1 MFERKNPQN
10 NPHRTNKLIQLVRT
24 YTCKKHIKMK
34 PIMNSILDRLMKDQP
49 ISKRQL
55 EVIVPYLQNDLKNHT
70 VEQIYDW
77 FSVCIY
83 NYPTVSDDE
92 YLQKYYPHI
101 IEDQIRLK
109 TPNTLEPFLQY

>member
-10 NPHRTNKLIQLVRT
+10 HPHRTNKLIDLVRT
-24 YTCKKHIKMK
+24 YSYKKHIKMK
-34 PIMNSILDRLMKDQP
+34 PIMNSILDRLKKNQP

-70 VEQIYDW
+70 VEQIYDE

-83 NYPTVSDDE
+83 NHPTVSDYE
-92 YLQKYYPHI
+92 YLEKYYPHI
-101 IEDQIRLK
+101 IEDHIRLT
-109 TPNTLEPFLQY
+109 TPNTLEKFMN